1 MSDKST
7 LLALLAAQFRKYADA
22 QVFAFDKGASMYC
35 LTKAFGGDHY
45 DITAEDHTPTVFSPL
60 DSLHNKDDRI
70 WMENNYRLS
79 ILNEL
84 KPLDKKTC
92 ISSYPSTASG

>member
-1 MSDKST
+1 MSGKST
-7 LLALLAAQFRKYADA
+7 LLALLAAQFRKYAGA
-22 QVFAFDKGASMYC
+22 QVFAFDKSA
-35 LTKAFGGDHY
+35 
-45 DITAEDHTPTVFSPL
+45 PL

-84 KPLDKKTC
+84 KPLDEKTC
-92 ISSYPSTASG
+92 ISSYPSIASG